1 MNILLLDD
9 NLMSAMRIENNLR
22 AAGHS
27 VKSARTAPQ
36 NGDFDWIVFN
46 LGSRSLD
53 GLAQIATLRER
64 FSAAQIWAFCG
75 HREVELWRAA
85 HAAGV
90 DKILTNEVAMSEI
103 GREISAI
110 NEATN

>member
-22 AAGHS
+22 AAGHA
-27 VKSARTAPQ
+27 VKSGRLAPAD
-36 NGDFDWIVFN
+36 GEFDLIVFN

-53 GLAQIATLRER
+53 GLAQISMLRER
-64 FSAAQIWAFCG
+64 FNGAKVWAFCG

-85 HAAGV
+85 RAAGV
-90 DKILTNEVAMSEI
+90 DVILTNEVAMSEI
-103 GREISAI
+103 GQQIAAADE
-110 NEATN
+110 EAN

>member
-36 NGDFDWIVFN
+36 SGDFDLIVFN

-53 GLAQIATLRER
+53 GLAQIPVLREC
-64 FSAAQIWAFCG
+64 FNAAQIWAFCG
-75 HREVELWRAA
+75 HREVELWREAR
-85 HAAGV
+85 AAGV

-103 GREISAI
+103 GQQI
-110 NEATN
+110 ATIGEETS

>member
-9 NLMSAMRIENNLR
+9 NLMSATRIENNLR

-27 VKSARTAPQ
+27 IKIARTAPQ
-36 NGDFDWIVFN
+36 NGEFELVVFN

-53 GLAQIATLRER
+53 GLAHISDWRER
-64 FSAAQIWAFCG
+64 FAHAPIWAFCG
-75 HREVELWRAA
+75 HREVELWRQAR
-85 HAAGV
+85 AAGV

-103 GREISAI
+103 SGEIAAAHFP
-110 NEATN
+110 ED

>member
-22 AAGHS
+22 AAGHT
-27 VKSARTAPQ
+27 VKSGRLAPES
-36 NGDFDWIVFN
+36 GEFDFVVFN

-53 GLAQIATLRER
+53 GLAQIAMLRER
-64 FSAAQIWAFCG
+64 FGAAKIWAFCG

-85 HAAGV
+85 RAAGV
-90 DKILTNEVAMSEI
+90 DKILTNEVAMSQIADEI
-103 GREISAI
+103 AAE
-110 NEATN
+110 